1 MIPPTPAR
9 TTFPQ
14 FSVLPT
20 ELRQKIF
27 LHATTIRRTLPLTY
41 NPTTKTFHSPTPPP
55 VLLSTTHSSRLSAL
69 NQYTL
74 SFGTPASSPNI
85 YFNPHFDTLYLPR
98 HLEMGYDSTLRD
110 FRSLVKDPSSLLDEV
125 RTVAVDHVRGD
136 IKRPWEAYNKA
147 SFLRSFPKLDEIIIV
162 LGDEKGEGEEIGV
175 YEEVE
180 FVEPKGDPE
189 RLLKMWYH
197 FRQSFLQEER
207 LLEEVYRE
215 SGREYEKFNLPVV
228 NIKRKIR
235 KAIDHEREKGV
246 VGLKEALE
254 GMRL

>member
-1 MIPPTPAR
+1 M
-9 TTFPQ
+9 
-14 FSVLPT
+14 
-20 ELRQKIF
+20 
-27 LHATTIRRTLPLTY
+27 
-41 NPTTKTFHSPTPPP
+41 
-55 VLLSTTHSSRLSAL
+55 
-69 NQYTL
+69 
-74 SFGTPASSPNI
+74 
-85 YFNPHFDTLYLPR
+85 
-98 HLEMGYDSTLRD
+98 
-110 FRSLVKDPSSLLDEV
+110 VKDPSSLLDEV

-175 YEEVE
+175 NEEVE

-207 LLEEVYRE
+207 LLEEVCRE